1 MKAKPSRIP
10 TSSRPAPPFIYISA
24 LPRTGSTVLS
34 EALTRVPD
42 SFIFHEPHLGKNYF
56 AVKEN
61 DRQTL
66 LACGIDLYRFTRWR
80 LPIAFFQRRLRSIGF
95 PQDYMV
101 RAFKRRILPEIQP
114 CIRQIGVKEI
124 KNKGWENYL
133 KHFPKM
139 KTIIL
144 ARDPRDIY
152 LSYYRK
158 WKRGTIAWK
167 GPFNPQ
173 TVAGF
178 LQDEFKLQKE
188 LMRHTDH
195 LLIRYKDLCSDPDVF
210 NKIKDFVDSPIFDQG
225 EIGKFIRSHHGRVRE
240 YTIHG
245 DRITTKSV
253 DKWKRE
259 QNRELLAEAL
269 EFHDFLPDY
278 TGFWGYS

>member
-1 MKAKPSRIP
+1 MKAKPTMNPNRSW
-10 TSSRPAPPFIYISA
+10 AAAPFIYISA

-34 EALTRVPD
+34 EALTRVPE

-56 AVKEN
+56 AVKES
-61 DRQTL
+61 DRQTV
-66 LACGIDLYRFTRWR
+66 LACGIDLYEFTRWR
-80 LPIAFFQRRLRSIGF
+80 LPIAFVQRRLRPIGF

-101 RAFKRRILPEIQP
+101 RAFKQKIIPEIQP

-133 KHFPKM
+133 KHFPEM

-158 WKRGTIAWK
+158 WKRGTVAWK
-167 GPFNPQ
+167 GPFNPH

-178 LQDEFKLQKE
+178 LQSEFALQKE
-188 LMRHTDH
+188 MMQHTDH
-195 LLIRYKDLCSDPDVF
+195 LLIRYRDLCNDPDVF
-210 NKIKDFVDSPIFDQG
+210 NEIKEFVGSRITDKG
-225 EIGKFIRSHHGRVRE
+225 EIGKFIRTHRNRVRE
-240 YTIHG
+240 YAIHG
-245 DRITTKSV
+245 GRITTKSV
-253 DKWKRE
+253 QKWKRE
-259 QNRELLAEAL
+259 ENRKLLAEAL
-269 EFHDFLPDY
+269 EFHSAVPEY